1 MAEPKEP
8 KETAPVRKSGPATYA
23 DEIKEIAR
31 RNEEGQ
37 KAGRKRRAVR
47 EQEQLKTRRAWERL

>member
-1 MAEPKEP
+1 MVEPKDP
-8 KETAPVRKSGPATYA
+8 TPVRKSGPATYA

-37 KAGRKRRAVR
+37 KAGRKRRAIRER
-47 EQEQLKTRRAWERL
+47 EQLVNRRAWERL